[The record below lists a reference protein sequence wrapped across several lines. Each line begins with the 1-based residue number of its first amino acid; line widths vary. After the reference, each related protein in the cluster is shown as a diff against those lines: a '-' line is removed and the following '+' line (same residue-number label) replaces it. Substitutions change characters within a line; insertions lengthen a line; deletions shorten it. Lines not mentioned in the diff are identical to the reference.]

1 MASVFIFDCE
11 DVARG
16 MFQSIKTSQKR
27 YKCNAKSGGEV
38 SPRKSVAQSACPF
51 DVTSRVSD
59 FGNGEQSVY
68 RRDG

>member
-16 MFQSIKTSQKR
+16 MFQSIKTIQKR
-27 YKCNAKSGGEV
+27 YKCNAKLGAEV
-38 SPRKSVAQSACPF
+38 SPRKSVVQSACHY

-59 FGNGEQSVY
+59 FRNGEQSVH
-68 RRDG
+68 